1 MKKTLLISLGIALAL
16 PTYSQQAATKPADNA
31 AAAKQAATNSLY
43 QRRPAADKKP
53 AASTE
58 QPAANAEKPADKP
71 AAAGAAG
78 GNALDTFMKGTKD
91 LQASFTQTVY
101 NKRGE
106 ETSKGQMWVAK
117 PGKFYWDYQ
126 SPNPQKIISNGKKV
140 YHYDIDLEQISIRG
154 RDELVGDVAVELLNG
169 EDNISR
175 NYNIDRV
182 VKNLTPPRLQKWVGN
197 GVTYRLNPARKNT
210 MPSGSSLTATASAP

>member
-154 RDELVGDVAVELLNG
+154 RDELVGAAAV
-169 EDNISR
+169 
-175 NYNIDRV
+175 
-182 VKNLTPPRLQKWVGN
+182 
-197 GVTYRLNPARKNT
+197 
-210 MPSGSSLTATASAP
+210 